1 MCSVKL
7 WLWWDIWCIYIYS
20 IGNSGTYVLSQ
31 MTSPPSL
38 PILFDSDNIW
48 KQLLCDL
55 ENILTAEI
63 ANLSDPLLNS
73 CNSVAFTGLAKQ
85 GGFGNPGLKIHFPC
99 MHSLSSWSKPKCRV
113 SSVQSH
119 LAYYHE
125 KGQLI
130 RVQRSFI
137 LLKLQ
142 MQIANV
148 QAAYIIIT

>member
-1 MCSVKL
+1 MHLV
-7 WLWWDIWCIYIYS
+7 
-20 IGNSGTYVLSQ
+20 
-31 MTSPPSL
+31 PSL
-38 PILFDSDNIW
+38 S
-48 KQLLCDL
+48 K
-55 ENILTAEI
+55 
-63 ANLSDPLLNS
+63 S
-73 CNSVAFTGLAKQ
+73 K
-85 GGFGNPGLKIHFPC
+85 GG
-99 MHSLSSWSKPKCRV
+99 R

-137 LLKLQ
+137 LLKFQ